1 MDKTKK
7 FTPTKEEA
15 CRLADDYWKNLS
27 QYSERFLDELS
38 ETIMA
43 NAKLGRY
50 EVMKEILISE
60 EKYIKDKLQD
70 VGYDIELIPK
80 DDKYDFIKVKFYESV

>member
-1 MDKTKK
+1 
-7 FTPTKEEA
+7 
-15 CRLADDYWKNLS
+15 
-27 QYSERFLDELS
+27 
-38 ETIMA
+38 MA